1 MVGYEN
7 WFDFKRTG
15 LPKQTLPLDN
25 RNPGGSTKIPSRFY
39 YPETEQA
46 VNKSQYEA
54 ALKAEGENREKA
66 HGRCYRDGWIAF
78 HLY

>member
-54 ALKAEGENREKA
+54 ALKAEGGSDDINTELWWE
-66 HGRCYRDGWIAF
+66 
-78 HLY
+78 